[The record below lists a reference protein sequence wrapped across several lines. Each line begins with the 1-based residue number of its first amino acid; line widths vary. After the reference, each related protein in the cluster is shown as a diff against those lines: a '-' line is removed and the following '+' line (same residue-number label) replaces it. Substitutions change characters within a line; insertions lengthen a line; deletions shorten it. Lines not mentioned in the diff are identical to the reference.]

1 MVMKMNKS
9 EFIEKLENELSYS
22 KEKCTIINEILEDNF
37 FISKKSKDII
47 LPSLMS
53 RLNIGMKEA
62 LNIYDVAVSII
73 NKEIINKLK
82 HPFKS
87 KD

>member
-1 MVMKMNKS
+1 MNKS
-9 EFIEKLENELSYS
+9 EFIDELASELSYS
-22 KEKCTIINEILEDNF
+22 KEKCNIINNVLEDNF

-47 LPSLMS
+47 ISSLIDKLS
-53 RLNIGMKEA
+53 ISKEEA
-62 LNIYDVAVSII
+62 AHIYDVSVSII
-73 NKEIINKLK
+73 NKEIKSKLK